1 MHGEHMSRG
10 HDQAPPQVRRAPR
23 TRLGSWHDVA
33 MEPDRAHLTAFY
45 QRYIQRCN
53 EHRFAELGEF
63 VDQDVE
69 VNGARVGLQAYA
81 AGLMTVVQAVPDF
94 HWDLQHLLVDGQW
107 LSTRLFDA
115 GTSPA
120 GESITLQE
128 FAIYRLAAGRIAAV
142 WGDLEKTRFAA
153 G

>member
-1 MHGEHMSRG
+1 MIRHRHKSGG
-10 HDQAPPQVRRAPR
+10 LPAHDPAPGMMLP
-23 TRLGSWHDVA
+23 
-33 MEPDRAHLTAFY
+33 MECDRAQLTAFY

-81 AGLMTVVQAVPDF
+81 AGLTTVVQAFPDF
-94 HWDLQHLLVDGQW
+94 HWDLQHLLVDGEW
-107 LSTRLFDA
+107 LSTRLFDT

>member
-1 MHGEHMSRG
+1 MIRHRHKSGG
-10 HDQAPPQVRRAPR
+10 LPAHDSAPGMMLP
-23 TRLGSWHDVA
+23 
-33 MEPDRAHLTAFY
+33 MEFDRAQLTAFY

-81 AGLMTVVQAVPDF
+81 AGLTTVVQAFPDF
-94 HWDLQHLLVDGQW
+94 HWDLQHLLVDGEW
-107 LSTRLFDA
+107 LSTRLFDT